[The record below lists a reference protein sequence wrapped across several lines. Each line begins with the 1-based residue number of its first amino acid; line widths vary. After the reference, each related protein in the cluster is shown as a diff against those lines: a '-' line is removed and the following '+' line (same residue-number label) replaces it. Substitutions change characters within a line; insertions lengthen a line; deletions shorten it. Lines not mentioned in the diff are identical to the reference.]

1 MRGKGGGFDIF
12 DGISVFG
19 KNVHGIGTV
28 LVSFSHGVTV
38 LVLFSRRHFGI
49 QRYCRCGD
57 SIPDI
62 FTLGECSKI
71 SSLSIYL

>member
-1 MRGKGGGFDIF
+1 MVGGGFDIF

-38 LVLFSRRHFGI
+38 LVLFFPTAF
-49 QRYCRCGD
+49 RYSALLQVR
-57 SIPDI
+57 
-62 FTLGECSKI
+62 
-71 SSLSIYL
+71 